1 MEHLTIKDIARLSG
15 ASVSTVSRV
24 LNNHPDVSGPMRA
37 RVLEVV
43 GTNHFVPNNSAR
55 NLVIRESDMIAVI
68 VRGVGNPFFTRLIK
82 TLERSIDD
90 YGYTMALH
98 QIGSADDEIM
108 TAAQIER
115 EKRLKGI
122 IFLGGRF
129 NYLPSE
135 VAAIKV
141 PFVCCTYTNAFGALD
156 PSSYSSVAID
166 DMAEAERAVSYLIE
180 NGHKRVGALIERRD
194 GGSISQL
201 RYEGYL
207 MAIRKHGIDEDESLV
222 AQAGSFEMDDA
233 YEAAK
238 RLIRNGKPTAV
249 FVISDTM
256 AMAAMKAASDEGLNV
271 PADCSVIAIDGLEE
285 TRYCVPTLSTL
296 EQPAEELA
304 RRSADILASILEGAE
319 NSHILMATLMREGGT
334 VARPQKSL

>member
-1 MEHLTIKDIARLSG
+1 MEHITIKDIAKLSG

-24 LNNHPDVSGPMRA
+24 LNDHPDVSEKMRA

-43 GTNHFVPNNSAR
+43 GQNHFVPNNSAR

-68 VRGVGNPFFTRLIK
+68 VRGVGNPFFTRLIR

-98 QIGSADDEIM
+98 QIDSSDDEIFA
-108 TAAQIER
+108 AAQLER

-129 NYLPSE
+129 NYLPAE
-135 VAAIKV
+135 VAAVKV

-156 PSSYSSVAID
+156 PESYSSVAID
-166 DMAEAERAVSYLIE
+166 DMAEAEKAVSYLIE
-180 NGHKRVGALIERRD
+180 RGHRRVGALIERRD

-207 MAIRKHGIDEDESLV
+207 TALRRYGIAENESLV
-222 AQAGSFEMDDA
+222 ACADSFEMYDA
-233 YEAAK
+233 YIAAK
-238 RLIRNGKPTAV
+238 HLIETGRPTAL
-249 FVISDTM
+249 FAISDNM
-256 AMAAMKAASDEGLNV
+256 AMAAMKAVSDMGMSV
-271 PADCSVIAIDGLEE
+271 PGDCSVIAIDGLEE
-285 TRYCVPTLSTL
+285 TAYCVPTLTTL

-304 RRSADILASILEGAE
+304 KRSADILVSVLNGAE
-319 NSHILMATLMREGGT
+319 NCHALMETLFREGGS
-334 VARPQKSL
+334 VKNLQ